1 MAKIAVGFNEDGKAA
16 FQKYLRL
23 YTIDICDK
31 SDKGLQVWFNELGYA
46 NWETGENTQIEI
58 DPLYTKS
65 QQPEIYIVPVEHV
78 EFIEVDDAN

>member
-1 MAKIAVGFNEDGKAA
+1 MAKIAVGFNEAGKAA
-16 FQKYLRL
+16 FRQHLAHH
-23 YTIDICDK
+23 TIDIFDK

-46 NWETGENTQIEI
+46 NWETGENTQIEM